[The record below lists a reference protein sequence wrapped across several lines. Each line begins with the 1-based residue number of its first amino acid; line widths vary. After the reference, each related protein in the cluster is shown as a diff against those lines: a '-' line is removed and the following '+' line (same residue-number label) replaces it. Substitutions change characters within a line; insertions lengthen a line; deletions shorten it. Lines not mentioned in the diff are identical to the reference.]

1 MRYSFTRLMMAGL
14 LLLSGSAL
22 ASTTTAGFGHVNE
35 TRSNFN
41 QFDVNVDGVT
51 INVSGWSDTANLSTD
66 RSQDS
71 AIKRAVDFDKFN
83 GGWSMQNQDE
93 QHGGYCNTYSH
104 SADNFGTCGYKDYD
118 FFLLSFSEAVSL
130 VSASYS
136 WIAKSASQTQVSV
149 AALDNSVLTN
159 FNSLNN
165 KTWAGLASGHTL
177 KSDYAQVENASG
189 YYSNFHGNTQDQY
202 STMWLIGALNSVFGG
217 NAAWEGND
225 GMKLSGVSFSK
236 SASDPAQ
243 VPEPNTIVMFLI
255 ALICLV
261 RFGKRRT

>member
-1 MRYSFTRLMMAGL
+1 MRYSFTTLMMAGL
-14 LLLSGSAL
+14 LLLSGPAL
-22 ASTTTAGFGHVNE
+22 ASTTTAGFDNVIKTGN
-35 TRSNFN
+35 NFN

-51 INVSGWSDTANLSTD
+51 INVSGWSDTANLPTD
-66 RSQDS
+66 RNQDS
-71 AIKRAVDFDKFN
+71 AIKRAVDFDKFS
-83 GGWSMQNQDE
+83 GGWSMQNKDE
-93 QHGGYCNTYSH
+93 HSNYCGTYSH

-118 FFLLSFSEAVSL
+118 FFLLSFSEEVSL

-149 AALDNSVLTN
+149 AALDSSLFTNS
-159 FNSLNN
+159 NSLNN

-177 KSDYAQVENASG
+177 KSDYAQVKNASG
-189 YYSNFHGNTQDQY
+189 YYSNFDGDTQDQY

-243 VPEPNTIVMFLI
+243 VPEPNTMVMFLI
-255 ALICLV
+255 ALIALA